1 MPLGYARGK
10 TYHVRSVLKALELLQ
25 AFTPDEPE
33 FGVTDLATRLGMHK
47 STVFRLLMTLEA
59 EKFVQRD
66 HTTGKYRLGIKLF
79 ELGSLVQNLLELR
92 KVARPYLEELQERC
106 GETIHLAVLDEGQVL
121 YVDKLES
128 PKPIQMYSRVGR
140 RAPAHCTGL
149 GKVLLAYLPPEEVD
163 AIIARN
169 GLKRYTDKTITD
181 PRKLHDHLALVR
193 QRGYA
198 TDIGEHEELIRC
210 ASAPIWDHT
219 GKVVAAVS
227 ITTIGVRFDPRRMD
241 ELVHLVRETTAQ
253 ISYDLGYRQ
262 GMSDASLRR

>member
-1 MPLGYARGK
+1 MARGAEI
-10 TYHVRSVLKALELLQ
+10 YQVRSVLRALELLQ

-33 FGVTDLATRLGMHK
+33 LGVTDLAHRLGINK
-47 STVFRLLMTLEA
+47 STVYRLLVTLEMG
-59 EKFVQRD
+59 KFVQRD
-66 HTTGKYRLGIKLF
+66 PTTGKYRLGIKLF

-92 KVARPYLEELQERC
+92 KVARPHLERLQEQCR
-106 GETIHLAVLDEGQVL
+106 ETIHLAVLDEGQVL
-121 YVDKLES
+121 YIDKLES
-128 PKPIQMYSRVGR
+128 PRPVQMYSRVGR

-149 GKVLLAYLPPEEVD
+149 GKVLLASLQPEEVD

-169 GLKRYTDKTITD
+169 GLKRYTENTITD

-198 TDIGEHEELIRC
+198 MDKGEHEELIRC
-210 ASAPIWDHT
+210 AAAPIHDHT

-241 ELVHLVRETTAQ
+241 ELARLVCETATQ
-253 ISYDLGYRQ
+253 ISYDLGYPQ
-262 GMSDASLRR
+262 ASIREKQQS

>member
-1 MPLGYARGK
+1 MARGAE
-10 TYHVRSVLKALELLQ
+10 TYQVRSVLRALELLQ

-33 FGVTDLATRLGMHK
+33 LGVTDLANRLGINK
-47 STVFRLLMTLEA
+47 STVYRLLVTLETG
-59 EKFVQRD
+59 KFVQRD
-66 HTTGKYRLGIKLF
+66 PTTGKYRLGIKLF

-92 KVARPYLEELQERC
+92 KVARPHLERLQEQC

-128 PKPIQMYSRVGR
+128 PRPVQMYSRVGR

-149 GKVLLAYLPPEEVD
+149 GKVLLASLPPEEVD

-169 GLKRYTDKTITD
+169 GLKRFTENTITD

-198 TDIGEHEELIRC
+198 TDNGEHEELIRC
-210 ASAPIWDHT
+210 AAAPIRDHT
-219 GKVVAAVS
+219 GSVVAAVS

-241 ELVHLVRETTAQ
+241 ELARLVCETATQ
-253 ISYDLGYRQ
+253 ISYDLGYPQ
-262 GMSDASLRR
+262 ASIRENSNPRR